1 MSITNQ
7 LLLDEVNSA
16 GLWFTARKTRPLW
29 AKEITVALTVPTI
42 EGQMAANV
50 GDYLCR
56 GSAGD
61 IWPQKAETLHK
72 KYSATG
78 EFDNEGWEKFTPRPE
93 GAGVQAA
100 RIKHPFTV
108 KASWGDLTGQ
118 PGDYLVKSEVDKD
131 VKYPDDIWI
140 VAATIFEET
149 YESLS
154 KEC

>member
-1 MSITNQ
+1 MSNANQ

-29 AKEITVALTVPTI
+29 AKEITVAQTVSTI

-78 EFDNEGWEKFTPRPE
+78 ECDSEGWEKFTPRPE

-100 RIKHPFTV
+100 RIGHSFTV
-108 KASWGDLTGQ
+108 KASWGELTGQ

-149 YESLS
+149 YERVLS
-154 KEC
+154 E